1 MTVPTWPGA
10 PRQWDLHEWDP
21 YRRDLRTS
29 PAGDP
34 VAPLD
39 EPIDVRVP
47 ALLLGLVLLV
57 ALLVV
62 PLGGAA
68 AVPDAPIPVVVEE

>member
-10 PRQWDLHEWDP
+10 PHQWDPHEPD
-21 YRRDLRTS
+21 RRTDRTGG
-29 PAGDP
+29 A

-39 EPIDVRVP
+39 EPLDPRVP

-62 PLGGAA
+62 PLGGPATG
-68 AVPDAPIPVVVEE
+68 PDAPTPVVVVAD

>member
-1 MTVPTWPGA
+1 VIVSTSPWPGA
-10 PRQWDLHEWDP
+10 PRQWDLDQRDP
-21 YRRDLRTS
+21 RT
-29 PAGDP
+29 GRTREP

-39 EPIDVRVP
+39 EPLDLRVP

-62 PLGGAA
+62 PLTGSAAHPDGSA
-68 AVPDAPIPVVVEE
+68 AVVVAE

>member
-1 MTVPTWPGA
+1 MNVTTSPWPGA
-10 PRQWDLHEWDP
+10 PHQWDPHL
-21 YRRDLRTS
+21 RDLRT
-29 PAGDP
+29 GDP

-39 EPIDVRVP
+39 EPLDLRVP

-62 PLGGAA
+62 PLTGSAAEPDGPA
-68 AVPDAPIPVVVEE
+68 AVVVSE

>member
-10 PRQWDLHEWDP
+10 PRQWDLHEPD
-21 YRRDLRTS
+21 RT
-29 PAGDP
+29 GDA

-39 EPIDVRVP
+39 EPLDPRVP
-47 ALLLGLVLLV
+47 TLLLGLVVLV

-68 AVPDAPIPVVVEE
+68 TVPDAPATVVVVAE